1 MKKQVFTMPILLYHS
16 FLNLSTF
23 ATATHKIITIVKT
36 VAQNPVAKP
45 SQNVILSPQF
55 LKVTQI
61 FNADAKIQY
70 PVIQK
75 SPFNA

>member
-1 MKKQVFTMPILLYHS
+1 MKNQVFTMPIILYHL

-23 ATATHKIITIVKT
+23 ATATHNVTNSTAI

-45 SQNVILSPQF
+45 SQNIILSPQF

-61 FNADAKIQY
+61 FNADAKTQ
-70 PVIQK
+70 
-75 SPFNA
+75 